1 VLEDA
6 CRAIGA
12 DSQIDEAHRD
22 LTVDSDTQGAPGHPP
37 IVETIL
43 RKIDAA
49 RVFVADMTFVAAR
62 PAGGRSPNPN
72 VLIEYGWALKTHTHE
87 RIILVMNTAYGEA
100 SGEALPFDLR
110 ASRWPM
116 QYHLPEDATPE
127 TKVEVKR
134 RLTKELTAA
143 IRACLQTLADAPA
156 PPRRVP
162 FTDLRAW
169 ALEAGWN
176 GDVQAATVG
185 DNDWWSFTKRLRQA
199 AADGTIAF
207 TGRRYLYDF
216 GKDTDSEPLIAVP
229 RAHFDEFGFDII
241 QLAQADNYD
250 IFTGKP
256 GESPPR
262 RRETSF
268 ATCKWTRSR
277 RGRGLEA
284 PASPRHRRIW
294 QCARKRA
301 ARRLVITNRCVLS
314 SSGISATRTS
324 SAVSSK

>member
-1 VLEDA
+1 MSKRRVLSFKPQPRLERRGQDGQNETEKPDHPASLGDSVTSSTRTRFSVHTGRNFLRGVLEDA

-22 LTVDSDTQGAPGHPP
+22 LTVDSHTQGAPGHPP

-169 ALEAGWN
+169 AL
-176 GDVQAATVG
+176 
-185 DNDWWSFTKRLRQA
+185 
-199 AADGTIAF
+199 
-207 TGRRYLYDF
+207 
-216 GKDTDSEPLIAVP
+216 
-229 RAHFDEFGFDII
+229 
-241 QLAQADNYD
+241 
-250 IFTGKP
+250 
-256 GESPPR
+256 
-262 RRETSF
+262 
-268 ATCKWTRSR
+268 
-277 RGRGLEA
+277 
-284 PASPRHRRIW
+284 
-294 QCARKRA
+294 
-301 ARRLVITNRCVLS
+301 
-314 SSGISATRTS
+314 
-324 SAVSSK
+324 